1 MWQQGGILSYPEFQ
15 ADVGRPTSAMKLLQ
29 GNSTAGGVWMRQ
41 YSKALVLIN
50 TQYGVLDGSPSSAGI
65 AVPLPGNK
73 LYKDLW
79 GNAVCGTVTLPP
91 VSAKILLTQD
101 LA

>member
-1 MWQQGGILSYPEFQ
+1 
-15 ADVGRPTSAMKLLQ
+15 
-29 GNSTAGGVWMRQ
+29 MRQ

-65 AVPLPGNK
+65 AIPLPGNK

-79 GNAVCGTVTLPP
+79 GNAVSGPVTLPP
-91 VSAKILLTQD
+91 VGAKILLTQD
-101 LA
+101 LD